1 MLTNWLILLT
11 ILQASAF
18 SSDDAR
24 GFIGVRIGVLDH
36 RIQRVYANTP
46 AARAGLQSGDK
57 IISVRD
63 EDNRKN
69 IEGFVGSEVVIV
81 VKRKNEQL
89 TFKMKRESE
98 AKIVR
103 K

>member
-1 MLTNWLILLT
+1 M
-11 ILQASAF
+11 
-18 SSDDAR
+18 
-24 GFIGVRIGVLDH
+24 LDH